1 MIGPVIQIDT
11 REKRPLCVSAFP
23 VERATLPVGDYSIKG
38 FSNWDR
44 PEFIV
49 ERKSLDDL
57 AASFT
62 TGRARFGRELQKM
75 RAFRFAALLLEATSD
90 QVTLHQYR
98 SRATP
103 QSIMASL
110 VAVQVRNGIHI
121 VWGGDPA
128 DCATW
133 LEGAVRQFARGREK
147 DFAALYGNGAVAAAR
162 RPVL

>member
-1 MIGPVIQIDT
+1 MIGPTIIIDT
-11 REKRPLCVSAFP
+11 REKRPLCVSTYP
-23 VERATLPVGDYSIKG
+23 MERTTLAVGDYGLAG
-38 FSNWDR
+38 FSTWDR

-49 ERKSLDDL
+49 ERKALDDL
-57 AASFT
+57 VGSLT
-62 TGRARFGRELQKM
+62 KGRARFWRELQKM
-75 RAFRFAALLLEATSD
+75 RAFQFAALLIEATPD
-90 QVTLHQYR
+90 EVELHRYR

-110 VAVQVRNGIHI
+110 AAVQVRLGVHI

-147 DFAALYGNGAVAAAR
+147 DFAALYGSEAVAAAR